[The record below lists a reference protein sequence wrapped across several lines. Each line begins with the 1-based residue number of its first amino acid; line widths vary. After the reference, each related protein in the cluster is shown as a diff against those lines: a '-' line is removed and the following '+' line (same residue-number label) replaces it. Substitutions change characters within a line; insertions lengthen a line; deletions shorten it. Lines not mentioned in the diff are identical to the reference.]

1 MVYKNRQADK
11 AWNLVCLYENAV
23 CLLKNVVDW
32 NNNFKMSMLM
42 LCFDKIDGREIN
54 NETAVFGCEYTGIAL
69 QMSCFSR
76 KMLYD

>member
-1 MVYKNRQADK
+1 
-11 AWNLVCLYENAV
+11 
-23 CLLKNVVDW
+23 
-32 NNNFKMSMLM
+32 MLM

-76 KMLYD
+76 KMLYDQGKWGKVKCVSLN